1 MKEQNQPKTWRLL
14 MLCCLVFLMLFRH
27 AQAQT
32 LPSNFTRVQVATGLT
47 SPTAMAF
54 TPDNRILVCQKGGQL
69 RVIKNGSLLSTP
81 AISLSVNTSGERGL
95 IGVAVDPNFATN
107 NYIYLHYTHTSGP
120 HNRVSRF
127 TLGSNDLATGETALL
142 DLPTL
147 SGIYHN
153 GGGLAFGLDGKLFVA
168 VGENQVG
175 SNSQNLD
182 NYLGKILRINTDG
195 SVPAGNPFTGNAAR
209 SRIWAYGLR
218 NPFTIAV
225 DPVSGRLL
233 VNDVGNATWEEIND
247 ATSGGQNFG
256 WPTKEGMCTSGCSG
270 FVNPLYVY
278 ATNRTDPPPNGQ
290 GCAINGGT
298 FFNGA
303 ISNYPSTYN
312 GKYFFLDYCGAWI
325 DYITP
330 SGGASRTGFA
340 SGLSADNA
348 GIKQGPDGNLYY
360 LRIGNNTL
368 YKIVYAGGT
377 SAPIITTQP
386 ANTVAP
392 AGGNASFSV
401 TATGNPAPTYQ
412 WRKGTTNIS
421 GATSATYTISNVQAG
436 NAGTYNVVVT
446 NSVGSVTSNN
456 ATLTVSQPPTAT
468 ITSPA
473 NGTQFRSG
481 DQINFSGTGSDP
493 EDGAIPVAKY
503 KWWIAFHHATHTH
516 PGPQVPNGVAAASFV
531 ADLAGHNE
539 TNIWY
544 RIYLSVE
551 DSQGVIDTAY
561 VEVFPIT
568 SNLTLAT
575 NPAGLQVT
583 LDAVPFTA
591 PYTTE
596 AVSGMARSISA
607 VSPQTLNGV
616 TYVYDHWS
624 QGGNASQTVTLGDN
638 DVTLTAHYRVAPA
651 PTNLTPTHDAYVRD
665 GTNAAI
671 THGTTDPTLLITKVS
686 PAGQVNNARETY
698 LMFDAASI
706 TGNIDNVTLKVYG
719 KVDGTAVPSVLTG
732 VYSVANTTWTESA
745 ITWNNKPATGTTELA
760 TAAVGNTNYSYINF
774 DVTSYVK
781 SEIAAGRTKVA
792 FALKSLVAHDPRVF
806 WNSKEFGSN
815 APQLSFITQGG
826 NSSPTVS
833 ITSPASGASFTAP
846 ASITINATAN
856 DADGNVTLVE
866 FFNGTTKL
874 GEDNTAP
881 YTFTWNNVPQG
892 AYSLTA
898 KATDDSSATTTSPV
912 VSITVGAAPPCDPVT
927 ASGDDGNVAANV
939 LDNDLNTRWSASGD
953 GQWIQ
958 FCLGNIVPVSGV
970 RIAFY
975 NGNVRA
981 SLFDIQVSNNGSSWT
996 NVATGL
1002 QSSGTSTALETFS
1015 FATVQT
1021 KYLRILGHGNTV
1033 NAWNSYTE
1041 VQIVQQQSNLP
1052 PTVSITSPVNNASFT
1067 APASVTIT
1075 ANAADSDGTVSKVE
1089 FFNGATKLGEAT
1101 AVPYTYTWN
1110 NVAAGNYVLT
1120 AKATDNGTA
1129 STTSSPINI
1138 SVAAAPSCTPVTA
1151 SSDDGNVPANVLDND
1166 FNTRWSA
1173 SGDGQWIQFCLETPA
1188 SVTGVQI
1195 AFHSGNVR
1203 TSTFDVLVGNDGS
1216 NWTTAAS
1223 GRVSSGTSTALE
1235 TFTFT
1240 PVSGK
1245 YVRIVGHGNSVNLWN
1260 SYTEVR
1266 IQTGSGSGGTF
1277 TLTPEADAYV
1287 RDGTNAAITHGTT
1300 DPTLL
1305 ITKLSPSGQLN
1316 NARESYLR
1324 FDLSTVS
1331 GNVNSATLRVYGKLD
1346 LTTVPSVPVTVY
1358 AVANTTWSESALT
1371 WNNKPATGAALDTST
1386 VTNAAYGYI
1395 TWDVTSYVQS
1405 ELGASRSKV
1414 SLALKSLTAHD
1425 PRVFWNSKEFGS
1437 NPPRLVVQTNTGQ
1450 QSLVNRP
1457 LTVEMDKPAV
1467 AKLKLAALPNPF
1479 RGNSTITFHL
1489 EKASQTNVTVFDIT
1503 GRRVAVLV
1511 NNRLSA
1517 GNHRVIFNS
1526 GANTAGIYI
1535 VHVTIDGKVTTKKLL
1550 RE

>member
-1 MKEQNQPKTWRLL
+1 MKEPNNSRSWRLL
-14 MLCCLVFLMLFRH
+14 MLCCLAFVMLFQYAH
-27 AQAQT
+27 GQT
-32 LPSNFTRVQVATGLT
+32 LPANFSRVQVATGLT
-47 SPTAMAF
+47 GATAMAF

-69 RVIKNGSLLSTP
+69 RVIKNGSLLATP

-127 TLGSNDLATGETALL
+127 TLGSNDLATGETAIL

-195 SVPAGNPFTGNAAR
+195 SVPSGNPFTGNAAR
-209 SRIWAYGLR
+209 SRIWVYGLR
-218 NPFTIAV
+218 NPFTISV

-247 ATSGGQNFG
+247 ATTGGLNFG
-256 WPTKEGMCTSGCSG
+256 WPTKEGMCTSGCTG
-270 FVNPLYVY
+270 FTNPLYVY
-278 ATNRTDPPPNGQ
+278 ATNRNDPPPNGQ

-312 GKYFFLDYCGAWI
+312 GKYFFLDYCGSWI

-330 SGGASRTGFA
+330 TSGASRTSFGT
-340 SGLSADNA
+340 GLSADNV

-360 LRIGNNTL
+360 LRIGNSTL

-386 ANTVAP
+386 ANQVAP
-392 AGGNASFSV
+392 VGGSATFSV
-401 TATGNPAPTYQ
+401 TATGSPAPTYQ
-412 WRKGTTNIS
+412 WRKGTTNIA
-421 GATSATYTISNVQAG
+421 GATSASYTINNVQTS

-446 NSVGSVTSNN
+446 NTVGSVTSNN

-473 NGTQFRSG
+473 NGTLFRSG
-481 DQINFSGTGSDP
+481 DEISFSGTGSDP
-493 EDGAIPVAKY
+493 EDGAIPVAKF

-516 PGPQVPNGVAAASFV
+516 PGPQVPNGVSGASFV
-531 ADLAGHNE
+531 ADLAEHNE
-539 TNIWY
+539 TNVWY

-551 DSQGVIDTAY
+551 DSQGVIDTSY

-575 NPAGLQVT
+575 VPTGLQVT
-583 LDAVPFTA
+583 LDAVPFTS

-596 AVSGMARSISA
+596 AVSGMERQVSA
-607 VSPQTLNGV
+607 ISPQTLNGV
-616 TYVYDHWS
+616 TYVFDHWS
-624 QGGNASQTVTLGDN
+624 QGGSAAQAVTLGDN
-638 DVTLTAHYRVAPA
+638 DTTFTAHFRVAPA
-651 PTNLTPTHDAYVRD
+651 PINLTPTNDAYVRD

-686 PAGQVNNARETY
+686 PAGQLNNARETY
-698 LMFDAASI
+698 LLFDATSI

-732 VYSVANTTWTESA
+732 VYSVANTTWSESTL
-745 ITWNNKPATGTTELA
+745 TWNNKPVTGATELA
-760 TAAVGNTNYSYINF
+760 TAAVGNAAYAYISF
-774 DVTSYVK
+774 DVTNYVK
-781 SEIAAGRTKVA
+781 TEIAAGRKKIS
-792 FALKSLVAHDPRVF
+792 FALKSLTAHDPRVF

-815 APQLSFITQGG
+815 APQLAFIVQGG

-833 ITSPASGASFTAP
+833 ITSPVNNATFTAP
-846 ASITINATAN
+846 ASITINATAA
-856 DADGNVTLVE
+856 DADGDVTLVE
-866 FFNGTTKL
+866 FFNGATKL
-874 GEDNTAP
+874 GEDDTAP
-881 YTFTWNNVPQG
+881 YTFTWSNVAAG
-892 AYSLTA
+892 SYALTA
-898 KATDDSSATTTSPV
+898 KATDDSSATTTSAPV
-912 VSITVGAAPPCDPVT
+912 NITVGSAPPCTPVT
-927 ASGDDGNVAANV
+927 ASADDGNVAANV

-958 FCLGNIVPVSGV
+958 FCL
-970 RIAFY
+970 
-975 NGNVRA
+975 
-981 SLFDIQVSNNGSSWT
+981 
-996 NVATGL
+996 
-1002 QSSGTSTALETFS
+1002 
-1015 FATVQT
+1015 
-1021 KYLRILGHGNTV
+1021 
-1033 NAWNSYTE
+1033 
-1041 VQIVQQQSNLP
+1041 
-1052 PTVSITSPVNNASFT
+1052 
-1067 APASVTIT
+1067 
-1075 ANAADSDGTVSKVE
+1075 AN
-1089 FFNGATKLGEAT
+1089 
-1101 AVPYTYTWN
+1101 
-1110 NVAAGNYVLT
+1110 
-1120 AKATDNGTA
+1120 
-1129 STTSSPINI
+1129 
-1138 SVAAAPSCTPVTA
+1138 
-1151 SSDDGNVPANVLDND
+1151 
-1166 FNTRWSA
+1166 
-1173 SGDGQWIQFCLETPA
+1173 PA

-1195 AFHSGNVR
+1195 AFYNGNVR
-1203 TSTFDVLVGNDGS
+1203 TSTFDVLVGNDG
-1216 NWTTAAS
+1216 NTWTTAAS
-1223 GRVSSGTSTALE
+1223 GLVSSGTSTALE

-1260 SYTEVR
+1260 SYTEVK
-1266 IQTGSGSGGTF
+1266 IQTGTGGGGTF

-1324 FDLSTVS
+1324 FDLASVSGTVS
-1331 GNVNSATLRVYGKLD
+1331 SATLRVYGKVD
-1346 LTTVPSVPVTVY
+1346 LTTVPSVPVGVY

-1371 WNNKPATGAALDTST
+1371 WNNKPASGAGLDTST
-1386 VTNAAYGYI
+1386 VTNTAYAYI
-1395 TWDVTSYVQS
+1395 NWDVTSYVQA
-1405 ELGASRSKV
+1405 ELAASRSKV
-1414 SLALKSLTAHD
+1414 SFAMKSLTAHD

-1437 NPPRLVVQTNTGQ
+1437 NAPQLVVQTATGLQ
-1450 QSLVNRP
+1450 NKAQKP
-1457 LTVEMDKPAV
+1457 LTLELDAPAV
-1467 AKLKLAALPNPF
+1467 EKLRLSTYPNPF
-1479 RGNSTITFHL
+1479 RGNTTITFHL
-1489 EKASQTNVTVFDIT
+1489 DKTSQTSVAVYDVT
-1503 GRRVAVLV
+1503 GRRIAVLV
-1511 NNRLSA
+1511 NNMLRA
-1517 GNHRVIFNS
+1517 GNHKVIFAP
-1526 GANTAGIYI
+1526 GAQTAGVYFIQ
-1535 VHVTIDGKVTTKKLL
+1535 VTIDGKVTTKKLL